1 MYDAICLEE
10 ERVDGELEEI
20 LEKNSKIQ
28 GELENIQK
36 LPYVFLY
43 NIVYYLF

>member
-1 MYDAICLEE
+1 LEE

-36 LPYVFLY
+36 LP
-43 NIVYYLF
+43 